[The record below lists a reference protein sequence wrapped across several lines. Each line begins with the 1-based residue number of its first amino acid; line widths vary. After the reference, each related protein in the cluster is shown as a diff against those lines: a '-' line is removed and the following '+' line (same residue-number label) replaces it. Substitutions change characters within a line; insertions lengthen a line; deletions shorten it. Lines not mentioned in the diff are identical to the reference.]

1 VAEASGGGIAG
12 WFRNIPVFVNQVKA
26 ETDKV
31 AWPTR
36 SETVRTAVMV
46 VLMTLILGIFFFAVD
61 WGFSRIVRFLL
72 KLA

>member
-1 VAEASGGGIAG
+1 VAELVRSVPA
-12 WFRNIPVFVNQVKA
+12 FVNQVKA

-36 SETVRTAVMV
+36 RETAMTAVMV
-46 VLMTLILGIFFFAVD
+46 VVMTLVLGIFFFTVD
-61 WGFSRIVRFLL
+61 WGFSRIVRVLL

>member
-1 VAEASGGGIAG
+1 VAEASGGIAG

-36 SETVRTAVMV
+36 SETVRTAIMV
-46 VLMTLILGIFFFAVD
+46 VAMTLILGIFFFAVD